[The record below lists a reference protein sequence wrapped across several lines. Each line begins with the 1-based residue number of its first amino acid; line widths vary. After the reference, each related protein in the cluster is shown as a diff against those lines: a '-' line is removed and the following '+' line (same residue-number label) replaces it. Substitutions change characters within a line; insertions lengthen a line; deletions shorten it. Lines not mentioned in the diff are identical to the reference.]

1 MAGHSNQSPR
11 GMEPARQQ
19 YSPSFSSRRS
29 VDPQTSGEASEN
41 KVLVFCQEADVVVD
55 FAGLLRTKLSDAV
68 ETFHRRTADPTRT
81 GPGHVMAKDPPG
93 SGDISNTISGGTFY
107 GHVIQGRD
115 FYLTLPSPAPLALA
129 QLPPLV

>member
-68 ETFHRRTADPTRT
+68 ETFHHQNVRRRTEPGCTPLPESRVVPSTRF
-81 GPGHVMAKDPPG
+81 G
-93 SGDISNTISGGTFY
+93 
-107 GHVIQGRD
+107 
-115 FYLTLPSPAPLALA
+115 
-129 QLPPLV
+129 